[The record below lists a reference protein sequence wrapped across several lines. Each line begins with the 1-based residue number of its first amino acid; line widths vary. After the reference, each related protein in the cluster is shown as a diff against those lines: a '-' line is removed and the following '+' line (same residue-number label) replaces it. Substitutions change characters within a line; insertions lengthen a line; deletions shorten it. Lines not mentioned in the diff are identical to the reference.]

1 MNEVMTGRWWKQ
13 LNILTYL
20 GLALVM
26 VLASFALYHESL
38 ESPFVLD
45 DTKKI
50 ESNPDLRSPEPTFS
64 TFIRNYDEIKTRMAN
79 DPSRPLTFL
88 LYWVGWQV
96 GDGSPVPFHV
106 INILVHALASLFAG
120 LLCARLVARL
130 SGAEAS
136 PFVAL
141 FAGVLFLVSPINGGT
156 AIYAYGL
163 SDILVSFFAL
173 WILSLV
179 AKWEDPDW
187 KKLLALGALYF
198 LALASKQNAV
208 VIPALAVIVSPRQ
221 YRSHVLLFAMALTY
235 LVARYLYF
243 GRIGDLEAYET
254 HDVYDYVTIQGV
266 MYLKY
271 VWLTFVPFG
280 LSIDHALFP
289 REFPEYLR
297 YLSWSVLTVVTLA
310 STWALFK
317 RRGGWQIASAGWLL
331 FFVAML
337 PTNSF
342 FPTTDL
348 FVERRSYFSTA
359 GLLLAVFG
367 LVPWLSRSR
376 VWMRGAIASGLV
388 AATFYSYV
396 SWSRIEVFTS
406 EETLWKEVMKQYPED
421 SRSRL
426 NLSVYY
432 LKRDQFAEAKPI
444 LEKLISEADY
454 NFDAWANL
462 GTVYHSPKSR
472 FRDLA
477 MAEKCYEKALSY
489 EPTATE
495 TLANFGYL
503 MIERKNHEK
512 AKVLFERALAVSP
525 KSPHLNFGAA
535 TAASRRGD
543 QAEARRYFE
552 EALRWDPGFEPAQR
566 GLASLPTN

>member
-1 MNEVMTGRWWKQ
+1 MTGRWWRQ
-13 LNILTYL
+13 LNIPTLL
-20 GLALVM
+20 GLALAM

-79 DPSRPLTFL
+79 DPSRPLTFF
-88 LYWVGWQV
+88 LYWICWQIGE
-96 GDGSPVPFHV
+96 GDAVPFHV
-106 INILVHALASLFAG
+106 MNILIHALASLFAG
-120 LLCARLVARL
+120 ALCARLVGRF
-130 SGAEAS
+130 SGSEPS

-141 FAGVLFLVSPINGGT
+141 LAGALFLVSPINGGT

-179 AKWEDPDW
+179 AKWEKPEW
-187 KKLLALGALYF
+187 PKLLALGALYF

-208 VIPALAVIVSPRQ
+208 VIAGLAVIVSPRQ
-221 YRSHVLLFAMALTY
+221 FRSHVLLFAMALAY

-254 HDVYDYVTIQGV
+254 HNVYDYVTIQGV

-289 REFPEYLR
+289 RQFPEPLR
-297 YLSWSVLTVVTLA
+297 YLSWSVIAVLTVGSA
-310 STWALFK
+310 WALFK
-317 RRGGWQIASAGWLL
+317 KRGGWQIAGAGWLL

-359 GLLLAVFG
+359 GILLAVFA
-367 LVPWLSRSR
+367 LVPWVSRSR
-376 VWMRGAIASGLV
+376 LWTRGAL
-388 AATFYSYV
+388 AAALAAVTFYSYV
-396 SWSRIEVFTS
+396 SYSRIEVFTS
-406 EETLWKEVMKQYPED
+406 EETLWKEVLSKYPED

-432 LKRDQFAEAKPI
+432 LKRDDFASAKPI
-444 LEKLISEADY
+444 LEQLIAEADY

-462 GTVYHSPKSR
+462 GTVYHSTKSR

-503 MIERKNHEK
+503 MVERQNHEK
-512 AKVLFERALAVSP
+512 AKLLFERALAVSP
-525 KSPHLNFGAA
+525 RSPHLNLGAA
-535 TAASRRGD
+535 TAAFRRGD
-543 QAEARRYFE
+543 MAEARRYYE
-552 EALRWDPGFEPAQR
+552 EALRWDPSYEPAQR
-566 GLASLPTN
+566 GLASLPSN